1 VSAGDIDS
9 HLAGVDEPK
18 RSTLDNI
25 GASPGL
31 LVHAAFGRDSRL
43 IETSFGRT
51 ALVVASGDASGWLAN
66 RLPTCGF
73 GL

>member
-1 VSAGDIDS
+1 VSSGDIDS
-9 HLAGVDEPK
+9 YLAGVDEPK

-43 IETSFGRT
+43 SDGLSMH
-51 ALVVASGDASGWLAN
+51 AL
-66 RLPTCGF
+66 RI
-73 GL
+73 